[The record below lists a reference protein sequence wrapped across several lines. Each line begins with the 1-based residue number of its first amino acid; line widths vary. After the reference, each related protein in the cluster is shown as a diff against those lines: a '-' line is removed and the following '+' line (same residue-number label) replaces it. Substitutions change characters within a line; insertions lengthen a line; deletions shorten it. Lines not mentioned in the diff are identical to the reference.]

1 MGPALLLLTALYNV
15 FHCIVVYF
23 ISMYWFQINVPYLKH
38 TPVPHIFQC
47 NALCSTKLQ
56 SGSTQCVLSG
66 TNQGL
71 LSWLRS
77 LPISYL
83 SQHYQSTLANTRSC
97 TIISYLSQHRPAFV
111 HNFSSIIFLTNTYLH
126 NSITL
131 QIQIKYIHK
140 YRYKNRRQ
148 YRHKY
153 R

>member
-1 MGPALLLLTALYNV
+1 MGPALLFTALSTV
-15 FHCIVVYF
+15 FHCIVLYYT
-23 ISMYWFQINVPYLKH
+23 SMYCAADRCTC

-56 SGSTQCVLSG
+56 SGRTQCVLSG

-140 YRYKNRRQ
+140 YRYK

-153 R
+153 RHKYRYKYK